1 MRAGNTT
8 ERRKTSTHLINNMLN
23 ERKQLLALLL
33 QLSVLDGDNPDE
45 SDGELVQDFCQ
56 VLVDYI
62 AAGHFGLYQRIASG
76 TERRREVLELS
87 KSIYEDI
94 EKSTQA
100 ALEFN
105 EKYDIENRN
114 LSGLP
119 RDLSSLGEQLT
130 TRIELEDQLIA
141 RLL

>member
-1 MRAGNTT
+1 MQAGNTT
-8 ERRKTSTHLINNMLN
+8 DRRKNSTHLINNMLD
-23 ERKQLLALLL
+23 ERKQLLALLM
-33 QLSVLDGDNPDE
+33 QLSELDGDNPDE
-45 SDGELVQDFCQ
+45 SDGELVQEFCQ

-76 TERRREVLELS
+76 TERRKEVVQLS
-87 KSIYEDI
+87 KSIYRDI
-94 EKSTQA
+94 EKTTQA
-100 ALEFN
+100 ALDFN

>member
-1 MRAGNTT
+1 MQAGNTK
-8 ERRKTSTHLINNMLN
+8 ERRRYSTHLINNMLD

-33 QLSVLDGDNPDE
+33 QLSELDGNDPDE
-45 SDGELVQDFCQ
+45 SDSELVQDFCQ

-76 TERRREVLELS
+76 TERRREVVELS
-87 KSIYEDI
+87 KNIYGDI

-105 EKYDIENRN
+105 EKYDSENRN
-114 LSGLP
+114 LSSLP
-119 RDLSSLGEQLT
+119 QDLSSLGEQLT

>member
-1 MRAGNTT
+1 MQAGNTT
-8 ERRKTSTHLINNMLN
+8 DRRKNSTHLINNMLD
-23 ERKQLLALLL
+23 ERKQLLALLM
-33 QLSVLDGDNPDE
+33 QLSELDGDNPDE
-45 SDGELVQDFCQ
+45 SDGELVQEFCQ

-76 TERRREVLELS
+76 TERRREVVQLS
-87 KSIYEDI
+87 KSIYRDI
-94 EKSTQA
+94 EKTTQA
-100 ALEFN
+100 ALDFN